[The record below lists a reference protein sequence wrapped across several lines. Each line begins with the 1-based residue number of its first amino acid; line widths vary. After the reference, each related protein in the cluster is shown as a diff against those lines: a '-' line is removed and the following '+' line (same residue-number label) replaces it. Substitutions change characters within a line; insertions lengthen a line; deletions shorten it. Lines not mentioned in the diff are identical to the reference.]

1 MSQSLVPFNDD
12 GGGWLSNRQFVRAR
26 RAQASTDLAVYR
38 HGLEAH
44 ARAECD
50 RQDTEAVADASRA
63 ALEEELDLLNYGL
76 ARAGGSA
83 AKAELVARHVERLA
97 TINNR
102 RIARRFGG

>member
-12 GGGWLSNRQFVRAR
+12 GGWLTSRQLARAR

-44 ARAECD
+44 ARAEID
-50 RQDTEAVADASRA
+50 RQDTQAVADASRA
-63 ALEEELDLLNYGL
+63 ALEEEMDLLDYGL

-97 TINNR
+97 TINTR
-102 RIARRFGG
+102 RITERFGG